1 MVVNL
6 GQLSVTSTVLLKAAM
21 SDKLKVENLGL
32 LLAGQTEA

>member
-6 GQLSVTSTVLLKAAM
+6 GQLSVTSTVVLKVVM

-32 LLAGQTEA
+32 LLAEPTEA